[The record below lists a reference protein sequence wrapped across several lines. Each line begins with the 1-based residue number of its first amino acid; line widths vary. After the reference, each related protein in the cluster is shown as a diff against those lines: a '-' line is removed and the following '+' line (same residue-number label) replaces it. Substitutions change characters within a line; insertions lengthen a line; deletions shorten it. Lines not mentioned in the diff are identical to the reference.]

1 MERLQKYLARCG
13 VASRRKCELLIT
25 EGLVKVNGVVITEL
39 GFKIDPE
46 KDVVDYKGE
55 IIRDEAEKKYI
66 MLNKPLNTIS
76 SAKDERGRTTVVD
89 IISIPERIYPIG
101 RLDYDT
107 TGMLLLTNDGEIF
120 NSIMHPS
127 RKIKKVYEAKIKGNP
142 SPQEIQKFCSG
153 VIIDGYKTAQANFE
167 VINRGNEFS
176 EVRITIHEGKNRQ
189 VRKMCDAIG
198 HKVVKLRRIAIGDL
212 RLGKLKTGEWR
223 ELTKKELDYLR
234 NL

>member
-13 VASRRKCELLIT
+13 IASRRKCEVLIT
-25 EGLVKVNGVVITEL
+25 DGKVKVNGEVITEL
-39 GFKIDPE
+39 GFKIDPNNDE
-46 KDVVDYKGE
+46 VIYNGKLIKDEE
-55 IIRDEAEKKYI
+55 IKKYI

-89 IISIPERIYPIG
+89 LINIPERIYPIG

-127 RKIKKVYEAKIKGNP
+127 RKINKVYEAKIKGNP
-142 SPQEIQKFCSG
+142 TKEEIQRFCNG
-153 VIIDGYKTAQANFE
+153 VVIDGYKTANAKFE
-167 VINRGNEFS
+167 VLKSGTDYS

-198 HKVVKLRRIAIGDL
+198 HKVVKLKRVSIGDL
-212 RLGKLKTGEWR
+212 RLGKLKIGEWR
-223 ELTKKELDYLR
+223 ELSKKELEYLR
-234 NL
+234 KL